1 MVTQYLT
8 FKDQL
13 NLKKISKK
21 KKGRSTNSHEEN
33 WFSIMFNLLITFC
46 PLSDSE
52 PNDICAI
59 KISQISRSLFSYKV
73 SGFF

>member
-21 KKGRSTNSHEEN
+21 KKEDQLTA
-33 WFSIMFNLLITFC
+33 MK
-46 PLSDSE
+46 
-52 PNDICAI
+52 
-59 KISQISRSLFSYKV
+59 KIGSQ
-73 SGFF
+73 